1 MELPSMER
9 SSETLGNASAAE
21 LLIGRLAARRCTRQA
36 STGSEGE
43 ASALP
48 DPSTGSEGEA
58 SALLEPAALV
68 ALMAAPVRAPPHASH
83 TRALPVF
90 TSVQAAHAQGL
101 LGVLLMKSSSGRLLG
116 GRSSSLRSKSRSRPP
131 PSMRI
136 LSMRLSV
143 RATRPSPLKNIC
155 SNGSGGV
162 GGGGDGGGGD
172 DGATAARVA

>member
-1 MELPSMER
+1 MER

-36 STGSEGE
+36 
-43 ASALP
+43 
-48 DPSTGSEGEA
+48 STGSEGEA

-116 GRSSSLRSKSRSRPP
+116 GQSSSSRSKSRSRPP
-131 PSMRI
+131 PSLRI

-155 SNGSGGV
+155 SNGSGG
-162 GGGGDGGGGD
+162 GDGGGGD